1 MDVMAHTTRDAES
14 GGPRPVVRPSDAAAA
29 RRPDASMTLL
39 REVMERPLDP
49 GYAAAAARRTE
60 GPRRLAPLAVAI
72 TVVVAVV
79 CGAVVT
85 SAVVELR
92 RPHPEALQGRASL
105 EEEIRARSAA
115 VAARDRENRRLR
127 EQIAQAQTLAL
138 ANDGGDALAERGR
151 LLALV
156 SAESPAQGPG
166 LEISMNDAP
175 RPSDPAVGV
184 DPRGNGQAD
193 EGRVLDRDLQLVV
206 NGLWS
211 AGAEAVAING
221 QRLTAL
227 SAIRSAGLAIL
238 VDFRPLVPPYIV
250 EAVGDPGRLQTGF
263 AADMAGPYLQ
273 SLRDNWGVQAAI
285 AVKERLELPGA
296 SAVTL
301 RSATVPR
308 PVPAFPTASATGS
321 PTNAVTGPPPASRAA
336 PPRPSSDLPSTG
348 STEPTGQE
356 VSP

>member
-1 MDVMAHTTRDAES
+1 MDVMAHTTREAES

-49 GYAAAAARRTE
+49 GYAAAARRRE
-60 GPRRLAPLAVAI
+60 RAGRPSPAAVAV
-72 TVVVAVV
+72 TVVVAVL
-79 CGAVVT
+79 CGAVAT

-92 RPHPEALQGRASL
+92 RPQPEALQTRARI
-105 EEEIRARSAA
+105 EEEIRSRSAA

-127 EQIAQAQTLAL
+127 EQIAQAQSRAL
-138 ANDGGDALAERGR
+138 ASDGGDALAERGR

-156 SAESPAQGPG
+156 SSESPAVGPG

-175 RPSDPAVGV
+175 RPSDPAAGV
-184 DPRGNGQAD
+184 DPRENPQAD

-238 VDFRPLVPPYIV
+238 VDFRPLVPPYLI
-250 EAVGDPGRLQTGF
+250 EAVGSPSELQTGF

-273 SLRDNWGVQAAI
+273 SLRDNWGVQASI

-308 PVPAFPTASATGS
+308 PSAPPTASPTSPGSSPTAVPSGTGS
-321 PTNAVTGPPPASRAA
+321 ATPGPTSSGT
-336 PPRPSSDLPSTG
+336 PSLDSTR
-348 STEPTGQE
+348 QE